1 MHDAPVPVIVVH
13 GVVLR
18 AAVIPERQ
26 RARAPLEAAGELG
39 PDLVAEKKREQ
50 RRAFLFGH
58 AAEAHRVPDV
68 DVQRLAARFRVRTY
82 DRVFRDVLGNDFFLP
97 GEVFASSS
105 GIGL

>member
-39 PDLVAEKKREQ
+39 LDLVAEKKREQ
-50 RRAFLFGH
+50 WRAFRFGH
-58 AAEAHRVPDV
+58 AAGKVFEHIRHSHSRSSNSGFAAT
-68 DVQRLAARFRVRTY
+68 LAGFDGDDLAIIHAAMITKQIHLAR
-82 DRVFRDVLGNDFFLP
+82 
-97 GEVFASSS
+97 
-105 GIGL
+105 